1 MSKTSNVYARI
12 EPETKEQA
20 EAILSK
26 LGIPSSVAINMF
38 YNQIILNN
46 GLPFDVKIPSNKILN
61 EDYILTSDDV
71 DDDGIMQIVNLYTL
85 LDKANINCYLYDD
98 NDRIGIEILN
108 NLLSMYNEINEKVNR
123 EMEEEAKKEGE

>member
-38 YNQIILNN
+38 YNQIMIKLYM
-46 GLPFDVKIPSNKILN
+46 PF
-61 EDYILTSDDV
+61 
-71 DDDGIMQIVNLYTL
+71 
-85 LDKANINCYLYDD
+85 
-98 NDRIGIEILN
+98 
-108 NLLSMYNEINEKVNR
+108 
-123 EMEEEAKKEGE
+123 

>member
-46 GLPFDVKIPSNKILN
+46 GFHFDVKIPSNKILN
-61 EDYILTSDDV
+61 EDELTKEE
-71 DDDGIMQIVNLYTL
+71 LA
-85 LDKANINCYLYDD
+85 K
-98 NDRIGIEILN
+98 EIFAAHDEVLKGN
-108 NLLSMYNEINEKVNR
+108 TIPFDQFNESL
-123 EMEEEAKKEGE
+123 KKDLKL

>member
-61 EDYILTSDDV
+61 EDLVGHWIFVEHNDYHIYLN
-71 DDDGIMQIVNLYTL
+71 GTL
-85 LDKANINCYLYDD
+85 EQYK
-98 NDRIGIEILN
+98 EQTN
-108 NLLSMYNEINEKVNR
+108 NFKIK
-123 EMEEEAKKEGE
+123 

>member
-61 EDYILTSDDV
+61 EDELTKEE
-71 DDDGIMQIVNLYTL
+71 LA
-85 LDKANINCYLYDD
+85 K
-98 NDRIGIEILN
+98 EILAAHD
-108 NLLSMYNEINEKVNR
+108 
-123 EMEEEAKKEGE
+123 EALKGNTI

>member
-12 EPETKEQA
+12 EPETKEQV

-61 EDYILTSDDV
+61 EDELTKEE
-71 DDDGIMQIVNLYTL
+71 L
-85 LDKANINCYLYDD
+85 A
-98 NDRIGIEILN
+98 IEIFAAHVEVLKGITITFDQF
-108 NLLSMYNEINEKVNR
+108 NESL
-123 EMEEEAKKEGE
+123 KKDLKL

>member
-1 MSKTSNVYARI
+1 MILDLFIYIIQFYINQNTFLPGFIIRKGAYFMSKTSNVYARI

-61 EDYILTSDDV
+61 EDELTKEE
-71 DDDGIMQIVNLYTL
+71 LAKEL
-85 LDKANINCYLYDD
+85 LAAHDEVLKGNTIPFDQFYESL
-98 NDRIGIEILN
+98 
-108 NLLSMYNEINEKVNR
+108 
-123 EMEEEAKKEGE
+123 KKDLKL

>member
-38 YNQIILNN
+38 YNQIILNEDELTKEELTKELLAAHDEVLKGN
-46 GLPFDVKIPSNKILN
+46 TIPFDQFYESL
-61 EDYILTSDDV
+61 
-71 DDDGIMQIVNLYTL
+71 
-85 LDKANINCYLYDD
+85 
-98 NDRIGIEILN
+98 
-108 NLLSMYNEINEKVNR
+108 
-123 EMEEEAKKEGE
+123 KKDLKL

>member
-46 GLPFDVKIPSNKILN
+46 GLPFDVKIPSSRPVDMSSLSETELSAELEKGYADIKAGRTREANAAFADIRK
-61 EDYILTSDDV
+61 DY
-71 DDDGIMQIVNLYTL
+71 NL
-85 LDKANINCYLYDD
+85 
-98 NDRIGIEILN
+98 
-108 NLLSMYNEINEKVNR
+108 
-123 EMEEEAKKEGE
+123 

>member
-12 EPETKEQA
+12 EPEIKEQA

-61 EDYILTSDDV
+61 EDELTKEELAKELLAAHDEVLKGNTIPFDQFYESLKKDLKLWIL
-71 DDDGIMQIVNLYTL
+71 
-85 LDKANINCYLYDD
+85 K
-98 NDRIGIEILN
+98 
-108 NLLSMYNEINEKVNR
+108 
-123 EMEEEAKKEGE
+123 

>member
-12 EPETKEQA
+12 EPETKERA

-46 GLPFDVKIPSNKILN
+46 GLPFDVKIPSNKILC
-61 EDYILTSDDV
+61 EYPS
-71 DDDGIMQIVNLYTL
+71 
-85 LDKANINCYLYDD
+85 
-98 NDRIGIEILN
+98 NDPIH
-108 NLLSMYNEINEKVNR
+108 
-123 EMEEEAKKEGE
+123 

>member
-1 MSKTSNVYARI
+1 MSKTSNVYVRI

-46 GLPFDVKIPSNKILN
+46 GLPFDVKIPSNKILY
-61 EDYILTSDDV
+61 EDELTKR
-71 DDDGIMQIVNLYTL
+71 N
-85 LDKANINCYLYDD
+85 
-98 NDRIGIEILN
+98 
-108 NLLSMYNEINEKVNR
+108 
-123 EMEEEAKKEGE
+123 

>member
-1 MSKTSNVYARI
+1 MSTIGLKVN
-12 EPETKEQA
+12 KEFFSA
-20 EAILSK
+20 ECIK
-26 LGIPSSVAINMF
+26 IIRSVNEMSISE
-38 YNQIILNN
+38 I
-46 GLPFDVKIPSNKILN
+46 KNKILN

>member
-1 MSKTSNVYARI
+1 MQKEYHDKTGKTSIILGIIKKKGAYFMSKTSNVYARI

-46 GLPFDVKIPSNKILN
+46 GLPFDVKIPSNKI
-61 EDYILTSDDV
+61 
-71 DDDGIMQIVNLYTL
+71 
-85 LDKANINCYLYDD
+85 
-98 NDRIGIEILN
+98 
-108 NLLSMYNEINEKVNR
+108 
-123 EMEEEAKKEGE
+123 

>member
-46 GLPFDVKIPSNKILN
+46 GLPFDVKIPSSRPVDVSALSKAELN
-61 EDYILTSDDV
+61 AELEKGYADTKAERTREANAVFADIRKDYDL
-71 DDDGIMQIVNLYTL
+71 
-85 LDKANINCYLYDD
+85 
-98 NDRIGIEILN
+98 
-108 NLLSMYNEINEKVNR
+108 
-123 EMEEEAKKEGE
+123 

>member
-26 LGIPSSVAINMF
+26 LGIPSSVAINM
-38 YNQIILNN
+38 LNK

-61 EDYILTSDDV
+61 EDELTKEE
-71 DDDGIMQIVNLYTL
+71 LAKEL
-85 LDKANINCYLYDD
+85 LAAHDEVLKGNTIPFDQFYESL
-98 NDRIGIEILN
+98 
-108 NLLSMYNEINEKVNR
+108 
-123 EMEEEAKKEGE
+123 KKDLKL